1 MPAGSDQEKTEKAT
15 PKKRED
21 ARKEGQV
28 AVSREIPSL
37 LILSSGLGIFFFAG
51 AGMFS
56 KLQELMQLIY
66 QQLDTLDLHEASS
79 EAMLIAVFQKIALL
93 LAPLLIAIPIAGIV
107 AHVAQFGFLFT
118 TKSMAPKWDKLN
130 PIKGLKK
137 LFSIRSLA
145 ELIKS
150 LVKIAIIGTVGYIVI
165 RSEINTLPT
174 LIFLSVS
181 DIAASIGLVAM
192 KLILYTCLI
201 LILLAGI
208 DYAYQRWQ
216 YEKDLRMTKQ
226 EVKDEFKQ
234 REGDP
239 KIKARIRSI
248 QMEMSRRRMMDKVPE
263 ADVIITNP
271 THIAVALQFKP
282 QEMPAPRVI
291 AKGTDHLARR
301 IKKLAL
307 EHDIPLVEDK
317 PLARVLYKTVDLDG
331 FIPTDL
337 YRAVAE
343 ILAYVYRL
351 KGRAT

>member
-21 ARKEGQV
+21 ARKEGQI

-37 LILSSGLGIFFFAG
+37 VILSSGLGVFIFAG
-51 AGMFS
+51 AGMFGR
-56 KLQELMQLIY
+56 LQELMQLIY
-66 QQLDTLDLHEASS
+66 QQLSTLDLHEASS
-79 EAMLIAVFQKIALL
+79 ASLLIAIFQKIALI
-93 LAPLLIAIPIAGIV
+93 LAPLLIAIPIAGIA
-107 AHVAQFGFLFT
+107 AHIAQFGFLFT
-118 TKSMAPKWDKLN
+118 TKTMAPKWDKLN
-130 PIKGLKK
+130 PIKGLKR
-137 LFSIRSLA
+137 LFSVRSLA

-150 LVKIAIIGTVGYIVI
+150 LVKISIIGTVGYII
-165 RSEINTLPT
+165 LRSEINALPT
-174 LIFLSVS
+174 LIFLSVA
-181 DIAASIGLVAM
+181 DIAASIGAIAM
-192 KLILYTCLI
+192 KLILYTCLV
-201 LILLAGI
+201 LVLLAGI

-248 QMEMSRRRMMDKVPE
+248 QMEMSRRRMMDQVPD

-271 THIAVALQFKP
+271 THYAVALQFKP

-291 AKGTDHLARR
+291 AKGTDHLAQR
-301 IKKLAL
+301 IKKLAR

-317 PLARVLYKTVDLDG
+317 PLARILYKTVDLNG
-331 FIPTDL
+331 FIPIDL

-351 KGRAT
+351 KGTTS